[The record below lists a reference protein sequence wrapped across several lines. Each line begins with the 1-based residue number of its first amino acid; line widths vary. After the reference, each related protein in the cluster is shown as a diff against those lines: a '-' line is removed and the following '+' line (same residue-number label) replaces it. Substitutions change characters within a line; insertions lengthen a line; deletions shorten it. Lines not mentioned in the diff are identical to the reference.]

1 MGTEESTL
9 PVGLEN
15 TCGGDEPLRVAL
27 ETNGKGVP
35 SPKQVREG
43 LGPPFVVA

>member
-15 TCGGDEPLRVAL
+15 TRRGDEPLRIAL
-27 ETNGKGVP
+27 ETNRKGVP
-35 SPKQVREG
+35 SPKQMQEG
-43 LGPPFVVA
+43 LGPPFVM